1 MIFDKQNDM
10 RKKTMASK
18 QELQVQQ
25 KRELEKKQET
35 TIPARIFLP
44 TADIYETED
53 ALSVILE
60 MPGVEKNNVDV
71 RVEDGVLYVEGRLDF
86 SKYQNLQPLYTEYN
100 VGHYSRSFRLS
111 SKIDQNKIGA
121 ELRDGV
127 LSLTLARVEEAKPR
141 TIQVK

>member
-1 MIFDKQNDM
+1 
-10 RKKTMASK
+10 MASK
-18 QELQVQQ
+18 QELQIQQ
-25 KRELEKKQET
+25 KRELEKKEET

-44 TADIYETED
+44 TADIYETQD

-60 MPGVEKNNVDV
+60 MPGVEKSNVDV
-71 RVEDGVLYVEGRLDF
+71 RVEDGVLSVEGRLDF

-111 SKIDQNKIGA
+111 SKINQKKIGA

-127 LSLTLARVEEAKPR
+127 LSLTLTKVEEAKTR
-141 TIQVK
+141 AIQVK

>member
-1 MIFDKQNDM
+1 M
-10 RKKTMASK
+10 RKKAMASK

-25 KRELEKKQET
+25 KRELEKKEET

-86 SKYQNLQPLYTEYN
+86 SKCQNLQPLYTEYN

-127 LSLTLARVEEAKPR
+127 LSLTLAKVEEAKPR